1 MAKTDVTYA
10 YAADIVKSERD
21 PETGDLMVYGKA
33 TGPDLDL
40 DGQICDPKWLKTAM
54 PAWMEWGNVR
64 EMHGP
69 IAAGVGVQLD
79 EVGDDWYVTAR
90 IVDKGA
96 AEKVEKG
103 VYKGYS
109 IGIKNARVVKD
120 VKAPGGRIVGGEI
133 VENSLVDRPCNPTAK
148 MSIAKGVG
156 LSDDGAS
163 IEVEDGAEG
172 SPVELQPVELDELPE
187 AHPDE
192 PRVEDALPDAPADP
206 ESTVKVVNAVAVS
219 IGADLL
225 RRVGKLVPADV
236 IKAAPAEDISTAQ
249 EAIVTIARL
258 IQSEAESLAAG
269 QMCDAGQISCLL
281 RAIDALQWFQC
292 MEAEEPAAAV
302 VAGDSDDLGGSII
315 ELGVSVDKGAD
326 SGPETATVDTD
337 LPGLVK
343 SAVTEAVKAH
353 EEELA
358 ALRAELAKVMGR
370 PQPGG
375 PVLARPRA
383 VIAEAGERETA
394 LADAEKYTQLA
405 KVFASDDPTIAAG
418 YRQLAEAAKLR
429 SLKG

>member
-1 MAKTDVTYA
+1 MAKTNVTYA

-79 EVGDDWYVTAR
+79 EVGDDWYLTAR

-109 IGIKNARVVKD
+109 IGIKNVRVVKD
-120 VKAPGGRIVGGEI
+120 IKAPGGRIVGGEI

-192 PRVEDALPDAPADP
+192 PIVEDALPTEP
-206 ESTVKVVNAVAVS
+206 EPTVKVVNPVAVS

-236 IKAAPAEDISTAQ
+236 LKAAPAEDISTAQ

-258 IQSEAESLAAG
+258 IQSEAATLAAG

-292 MEAEEPAAAV
+292 MEAEEPAGV
-302 VAGDSDDLGGSII
+302 VASDSSDTDLGGGIV
-315 ELGVSVDKGAD
+315 ELGASVDKGAD

-337 LPGLVK
+337 LPALVK
-343 SAVTEAVKAH
+343 SAVAEAVKVH
-353 EEELA
+353 EEELKT
-358 ALRAELAKVMGR
+358 LRAELAKAMQR
-370 PQPGG
+370 PQSGG

-394 LADAEKYTQLA
+394 LAEAEKYTQLA
-405 KVFASDDPTIAAG
+405 RVFASEDPSVAEG
-418 YRQLAEAAKLR
+418 YRKLAEAAKLR